1 MIRRPPPKSN
11 NAMAETPLPLTHGSL
26 YKRAFSM
33 LDNLISSAEPTHYLA
48 QGDGRRREFAK
59 HAQNAF
65 EAVNAPLQ
73 SLSNASNSAQTF
85 LKV

>member
-1 MIRRPPPKSN
+1 
-11 NAMAETPLPLTHGSL
+11 MAG
-26 YKRAFSM
+26 
-33 LDNLISSAEPTHYLA
+33 
-48 QGDGRRREFAK
+48 RREFAK
-59 HAQNAF
+59 RAQNAL